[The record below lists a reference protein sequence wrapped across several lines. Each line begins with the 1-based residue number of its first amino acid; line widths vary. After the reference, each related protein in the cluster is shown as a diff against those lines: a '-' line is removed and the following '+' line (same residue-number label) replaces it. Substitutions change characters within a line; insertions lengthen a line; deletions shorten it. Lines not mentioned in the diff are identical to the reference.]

1 MDKFCT
7 CRSVIY
13 TAQSGITEDYIMTDS
28 KELRP
33 FGWRDKIGYMLGNF
47 GNDFTFTFASVF
59 LLVFYTK
66 VLGISS
72 ALVGTMFLIARFV
85 DAVTDITMGRIVDRA
100 RPARD
105 GKFKPWL
112 RRMCGPVALAS
123 FLMYQSALAG
133 ASMTVRIVY
142 MFITYL
148 LWSSVFYT
156 SINIPYGSMASVIS
170 SESDERAALST
181 FRSVASAFVNIIVG
195 VGVPLLVYETDALG
209 NQIVIGSRFTL
220 IAGIFSTLT
229 VICYLACY
237 FLTTERIKPAE
248 PKRHLKISFGETFRA
263 LVTSRA
269 LLGIILAS
277 IGILAAQLLSQSIN
291 QYLFIDYFKDKNGI
305 AIMSIVSMIP
315 SLALA
320 PLAVPL
326 VRRFGK
332 KELGVFGSICG
343 AVSCFLL
350 FFIRTR
356 SVWTYIIINL
366 FGFMGFG
373 IFNLIMWAII
383 TDIIDDREVRSGHRE
398 DGTVYAVY
406 SFARKVGQAV
416 AGGLGGW
423 TLSWIGFDSSVQVQ
437 SEAVAN
443 GIYTIATLIP
453 AILYVTVALSLA
465 FIYPLNKHRVAENI
479 SILKERNKNIGGE
492 DTNA

>member
-1 MDKFCT
+1 
-7 CRSVIY
+7 
-13 TAQSGITEDYIMTDS
+13 MTDT

-47 GNDFTFTFASVF
+47 GNDFTFTFASIF

-85 DAVTDITMGRIVDRA
+85 DAVTDITMGRIVDKA

-112 RRMCGPVALAS
+112 RRMCGPVAIAS
-123 FLMYQSALAG
+123 FLMYQSSLAG
-133 ASMTVRIVY
+133 ASMTVKIIY
-142 MFITYL
+142 MFVTYL
-148 LWSSVFYT
+148 LWSSIFYT

-170 SESDERAALST
+170 AESDERAALST
-181 FRSVASAFVNIIVG
+181 FRSVASAFVNIIIG
-195 VGVPLLVYETDALG
+195 VGVPLLVYQTDAYG
-209 NQIVIGSRFTL
+209 NQIVIGGRFTL
-220 IAGIFSTLT
+220 IAGIFSVLT
-229 VICYLACY
+229 IICYLACY
-237 FLTTERIKPAE
+237 FLTTERIKPAD
-248 PKRHLKISFGETFRA
+248 PKRHLKTSFGETFKT
-263 LVTSRA
+263 LLTSRA
-269 LLGIILAS
+269 LIGIILAS

-305 AIMSIVSMIP
+305 AIMSLVSMIP

-332 KELGVFGSICG
+332 KELGVFGSLCG

-350 FFIRTR
+350 FFLRTK
-356 SVWTYIIINL
+356 SVWTYILINL

-383 TDIIDDREVRSGHRE
+383 TDIIDDREVKSGHRE
-398 DGTVYAVY
+398 DGTVYAMY
-406 SFARKVGQAV
+406 SFARKVGQAI

-423 TLSWIGFDSSVQVQ
+423 ALGWVGFDSSVQVQ
-437 SEAVAN
+437 SVAVAN

-453 AILYVTVALSLA
+453 AVLYVTVALSLA
-465 FIYPLNKHRVAENI
+465 FIYPLNKRRVAENI
-479 SILKERNKNIGGE
+479 SVLKERKQNIQGE
-492 DTNA
+492 DANA